1 MHLIRN
7 KYGRA
12 VHSRDMAELLGLK
25 GTKLPPHA
33 LPEREI
39 QGIRVWVIASAA
51 IASPMGPY
59 GRRHVRFTHRV
70 LCACPVCGKTI
81 PVGRLA
87 QHSVIHKEDHAA

>member
-7 KYGRA
+7 KYNRA

-33 LPEREI
+33 MPEREI
-39 QGIRVWVIASAA
+39 QGIRVWVIASEATFTPNA
-51 IASPMGPY
+51 GL
-59 GRRHVRFTHRV
+59 RRNKRAFTHRV
-70 LCACPVCGKTI
+70 MCACPVCGKTI

-87 QHSVIHKEDHAA
+87 QHSVIHEADHAA